1 MHISTCF
8 EHSIYVLNITERR
21 ITMNTSKP
29 ELTARNLAILN
40 DQLGA
45 EALLVHKFVQ
55 ASQSVQDQTI
65 SSELSA
71 ISKQHRQHYDTL
83 LNYLNSHQ

>member
-1 MHISTCF
+1 
-8 EHSIYVLNITERR
+8 
-21 ITMNTSKP
+21 MNTSKS

-40 DQLGA
+40 DQLGS
-45 EALLVHKFVQ
+45 EALLVHKFAQ
-55 ASQSVQDQTI
+55 AAQSVQDQKI

-71 ISKQHRQHYDTL
+71 ISNLHRKHYDTL

>member
-1 MHISTCF
+1 
-8 EHSIYVLNITERR
+8 
-21 ITMNTSKP
+21 MNTSKP

-40 DQLGA
+40 DQLGS
-45 EALLVHKFVQ
+45 EALLVHKFAQ
-55 ASQSVQDQTI
+55 AAQSVQDQTI

-71 ISKQHRQHYDTL
+71 ISKQHRRHYDTL

>member
-1 MHISTCF
+1 MT
-8 EHSIYVLNITERR
+8 
-21 ITMNTSKP
+21 TSMP

-45 EALLVHKFVQ
+45 EALLVHKFAQ
-55 ASQSVQDQTI
+55 AAQSVQDQAFSSQLSSI
-65 SSELSA
+65 SQ
-71 ISKQHRQHYDTL
+71 QHRKHYDTL

>member
-1 MHISTCF
+1 MT
-8 EHSIYVLNITERR
+8 
-21 ITMNTSKP
+21 TSMP

-45 EALLVHKFVQ
+45 EALLVHKFNQ
-55 ASQSVQDQTI
+55 AAQSVQDQAVSSQLSSI
-65 SSELSA
+65 SQL
-71 ISKQHRQHYDTL
+71 HRKHYDTL

>member
-1 MHISTCF
+1 
-8 EHSIYVLNITERR
+8 
-21 ITMNTSKP
+21 MNTTSP

-45 EALLVHKFVQ
+45 EQLLVHKFAQ
-55 ASQSVQDQTI
+55 AAQTVQDQAVK
-65 SSELSA
+65 SELQSM
-71 ISKQHRQHYDTL
+71 SELHRKHYDTL

>member
-1 MHISTCF
+1 
-8 EHSIYVLNITERR
+8 
-21 ITMNTSKP
+21 MNTSKP

-45 EALLVHKFVQ
+45 EALLVHKFSQ
-55 ASQSVQDQTI
+55 AAQSVQDQAI
-65 SSELSA
+65 SSQLSN
-71 ISKQHRQHYDTL
+71 ISAQHRKHYDTL

>member
-1 MHISTCF
+1 
-8 EHSIYVLNITERR
+8 
-21 ITMNTSKP
+21 MNPSKP

-45 EALLVHKFVQ
+45 EALLVHKFAQ
-55 ASQSVQDQTI
+55 AAQSVQDKAI

-71 ISKQHRQHYDTL
+71 ISSKHRSHYDTL